1 MSSRSLK
8 VAYIWQIERVQK
20 DAIKFKRQQI
30 KFSSDVFIAVLLK
43 KKQGRGGRHHPSPTA
58 INPNTR
64 PLVTYETK
72 DPDDLNEKC
81 ILDCDFDCF
90 NHGLLYSLSR
100 KKFPYSRRFQE
111 QGIINITLQRLESK
125 ILLKR
130 GSIRTAFPLL
140 ISLLERP
147 AGLILLLIYLPRAEG
162 GECSTLQYLGIGGP
176 PRVRNPHPV

>member
-1 MSSRSLK
+1 MGAR
-8 VAYIWQIERVQK
+8 R
-20 DAIKFKRQQI
+20 
-30 KFSSDVFIAVLLK
+30 
-43 KKQGRGGRHHPSPTA
+43 GGGGGRHHPSPTA
-58 INPNTR
+58 IDPNTR

-72 DPDDLNEKC
+72 DPDDLNEKY
-81 ILDCDFDCF
+81 ILDCDFNFDCDFDCF

-111 QGIINITLQRLESK
+111 QGIINITLQRLGSK

-140 ISLLERP
+140 ISLLKGP
-147 AGLILLLIYLPRAEG
+147 AGLMLLSRIKLLIYLPRAEG
-162 GECSTLQYLGIGGP
+162 GECSTMQYLGIGGP